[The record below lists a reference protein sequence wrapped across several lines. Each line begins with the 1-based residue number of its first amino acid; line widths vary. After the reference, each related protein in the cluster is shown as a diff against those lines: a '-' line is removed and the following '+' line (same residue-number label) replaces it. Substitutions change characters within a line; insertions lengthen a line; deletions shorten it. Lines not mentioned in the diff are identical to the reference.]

1 MSVTLAAEIDANY
14 DYFARNLAQFLSH
27 HKGQYALLK
36 NRHVVR
42 FFEAPGTA
50 YRFGKTEFP
59 DGIFS
64 IQEVIEEPV
73 DLGFFSHVAN

>member
-1 MSVTLAAEIDANY
+1 MSTTLTAEIDANY
-14 DYFARNLAQFLSH
+14 DYFARNLAYFLND

-36 NRHVVR
+36 DRQLVR
-42 FFEAPGTA
+42 FFEEPGTA
-50 YRFGKTEFP
+50 YRFGKAEFP